1 MKSSVKII
9 IILLILISIIGL
21 LLFKIFKDK
30 YAEDPNIIK
39 DFKFK
44 KLQRKNYASSKSSD

>member
-1 MKSSVKII
+1 MKSSIKII
-9 IILLILISIIGL
+9 VILVILISIVGL
-21 LLFKIFKDK
+21 LLFKLFRDK
-30 YAEDPNIIK
+30 YAEDPTVAK

>member
-1 MKSSVKII
+1 MESSIKII
-9 IILLILISIIGL
+9 IILVILIAIVGL
-21 LLFKIFKDK
+21 LLFIIFKDK
-30 YAEDPNIIK
+30 YAEDPNVIK

>member
-30 YAEDPNIIK
+30 YAADPTVAK